1 MHTRKTVAAFA
12 TAICCFGLLG
22 TPALA
27 DLKDDVSRELQREQI
42 QVGNLDELNEPQL
55 RQIQMVLRGG
65 EPSGEKRDEI
75 QRIASSDVPCLAND
89 QIRSEVQRQLQAMG
103 MTVDVTELGG
113 TEVSELLVILS
124 CDECSKDSRIRQ
136 VLDRSDRERVGE
148 QQLRAEVGSCL
159 QRMNIDTAGLDSL
172 TPAQVAEL
180 ELVLG
185 GADTDADKRQQVQRI
200 LGQ

>member
-1 MHTRKTVAAFA
+1 MHTRKTIAAFA

-55 RQIQMVLRGG
+55 RQIQAVLRGG
-65 EPSGEKRDEI
+65 EHNVEKRDEI
-75 QRIASSDVPCLAND
+75 QRIAASDVPCLAND
-89 QIRSEVQRQLQAMG
+89 QMRSQVRTQLQAMG
-103 MTVDVTELGG
+103 MDADVEALGG
-113 TEVSELLVILS
+113 TEVAELLVILA
-124 CDECSKDSRIRQ
+124 CDECSKDSRIQQ

-148 QQLRAEVGSCL
+148 AQLRAEVGSCL
-159 QRMNIDTAGLDSL
+159 QRMNIDTAGLDAL